1 MSTVYKSVS
10 DIYFSNAGSGVQFQV
25 DSTTFHSAKIITDIS
40 TSDANVSVSTTE
52 ILTQASGSVPAF
64 ATIVTTVS
72 TIDTNV
78 RIAVNPAV
86 SGNDIDIVTVG
97 SESVAN
103 GIPTTTMTSTV
114 SLKTGDLVVYANSTV
129 TDNTNSALQE
139 PAYRYLI
146 LRHNLVDGML
156 HGVPGGDYNMTCQEM
171 YSLMNV
177 TCVKL
182 SEGLYQTLRQGWV
195 QETIIEIDAD
205 TAFYGT
211 TFFSEIRPVAKIWEA
226 KTSWYGEKT
235 PTQITPEIV
244 GYILKVMKAFATN
257 IVESE
262 YERRYL
268 TLRNASML
276 ETASWEIQKA
286 EAKEWLVFQG
296 ADNHVTPF
304 LDYLATQ
311 RSMDKTVLAN
321 KILTNA
327 ESHQDALSRLLV
339 EMQTLVKKFNNCDS
353 VWDINILY
361 EDCLGIALPVKQAID
376 LGRTISADNWNRRPE
391 WSVKGNGYYF

>member
-10 DIYFSNAGSGVQFQV
+10 DIYFSNAGSDVQFQV
-25 DSTTFHSAKIITDIS
+25 ESTTFHSAKIITDIS
-40 TSDANVSVSTTE
+40 TSDANVSVLTTE
-52 ILTQASGSVPAF
+52 TLTQTSGNVPAF
-64 ATIVTTVS
+64 ATIVTTIS
-72 TIDTNV
+72 TIDPDV
-78 RIAVNPAV
+78 RVAVNPAV

-97 SESVAN
+97 AESTVN

-129 TDNTNSALQE
+129 TDNTNFVLQE
-139 PAYRYLI
+139 PTYRYLI
-146 LRHNLVDGML
+146 LRHNLLDGML

-177 TCVKL
+177 TCIKM
-182 SEGLYQTLRQGWV
+182 SEGLYQTLRQAWV
-195 QETIIEIDAD
+195 QETVIEIDAD

-211 TFFSEIRPVAKIWEA
+211 TFFSEIRPVAKVWEA
-226 KTSWYGEKT
+226 KTSWYGEKI

-276 ETASWEIQKA
+276 ETASWEIQKS
-286 EAKEWLVFQG
+286 EAKEWLAFQG
-296 ADNHVTPF
+296 ADGHVTPF

-311 RSMDKTVLAN
+311 RIMDKTVLAN

-361 EDCLGIALPVKQAID
+361 EDYLGIALPIKQAID